1 MLFLS
6 DPQPEALIEEA
17 RRRQRHRSRRRTLG
31 VAIASVLVLLGF
43 GINQLARGGGDTQ
56 LTPSPPAAAAP
67 QTPIVTYEKVLI
79 RKIVPNLPVEQ
90 RTVETWSSSSDPL
103 TERQIVTIDGDG
115 RYEIGSGAGQD
126 KVLGEEEVNYLYDA
140 STRTIYRTGYYP
152 VAGPGTTASPKA
164 VFKDVLDE
172 PGVRLAGTRTYVGRP
187 VYVVKASRNGFS
199 ATTLV
204 DKKTYQ
210 PLYSVGVG
218 TDLRTVY
225 RTLTF
230 KTLPAT
236 QANLALT
243 SLAAE
248 HPGSRT
254 VLQASPHVK
263 DLYGQ
268 AAFLS
273 GQHA

>member
-1 MLFLS
+1 MLLLV
-6 DPQPEALIEEA
+6 DPRPEALIEEA
-17 RRRQRHRSRRRTLG
+17 RRRQRHRSRRRTVV

-43 GINQLARGGGDTQ
+43 GINQLARGGGSDQ
-56 LTPSPPAAAAP
+56 ATPALPATAP
-67 QTPIVTYEKVLI
+67 RTPTVTYEKIVI
-79 RKIVPNLPVEQ
+79 QKIVPDLPVER

-103 TERQIVTIDGDG
+103 TERQIVTIAGDG
-115 RYEIGSGAGQD
+115 RYEIGSGPGQD
-126 KVLGEEEVNYLYDA
+126 KVLGKEEVNYLYNA
-140 STRTIYRTGYYP
+140 STGTIYRAGYYP
-152 VAGPGTTASPKA
+152 VTGPGTEPSPKA
-164 VFKDVLDE
+164 IFKDVLDE

-187 VYVVKASRNGFS
+187 VYVVKMRRNGFS

-204 DKKTYQ
+204 DRRTYE

-225 RTLTF
+225 RTLAY

-243 SLAAE
+243 SLTGA
-248 HPGSRT
+248 HPGART
-254 VLQASPHVK
+254 VLRASPHVK
-263 DLYGQ
+263 ELYGR